1 MANYSEHY
9 NLRLEAIG
17 TKEVLNE
24 LKMIDQY
31 AERLEKDGIDLR
43 VDVNG
48 LASAEGQIR
57 RLSAQAEQLERDGLD
72 LNIDVNGYAKAMTE
86 INGITSAQARAI
98 KANQNEARTQV
109 QVERQKI
116 GVLNDQFRLYNNLQG
131 ATTSWTDKIQAG
143 LRTTTQFGNVLT
155 DISSKVQRIGAGMA
169 IVGGVG
175 VGGIALTLG
184 SQIKGALQYAQEVEK
199 AKLQLKAQ
207 GVEGEKLNKV
217 YQEIVRYANISPFDV
232 SNMTQAVS
240 QMNAFIGNIDK
251 STEATEAFG
260 ESIFASGGQVEDLG
274 EIGYNLGQ
282 IYTNAFTKV
291 DFRQVLQ
298 RVPAMSQALREYKGE
313 VELTDIATGK
323 LVKKS
328 TGKLDLSNW
337 QEFNELLGDD
347 PTTQAIE
354 RKYSAFDLLT
364 DAIQRHNDKTNA
376 LETANEAVSAKMEN
390 MIGQYQT
397 LRHEALENS
406 GAYKA
411 FGSVIDALGDK
422 MKDPS
427 VKNALEDLFKSISP
441 LFDNLKKS
449 IEDFDM
455 NAFVGGIKDGATN
468 IVNYFKGIVN
478 NPIIKGFGKL
488 LGTAIGAEG
497 NVGDV
502 GRGLSKLLTTGIT
515 TFMLGTAGKVIGT
528 ALSKGSAGVNIGITV
543 AKGFGNMFTKTKLPA
558 SFATEAGNVLGGKVG
573 SQLQTPSFSSAF
585 SGALGKFLKGSMQL
599 GGGIAIAGIGVG
611 VGAWASAQGMKAIV
625 DTAKKLTDAVNYI
638 SDNLPKADSDKAY
651 QMVAKL
657 HLLEKMSA
665 IVSNAG
671 LGGGMKATISSAI
684 TNVAAIATG
693 FGMATGNLTMAGVGL
708 MVQGVRL
715 LGAYIDQI
723 SAQTE
728 GIKIENVGKLADL
741 PKKFSAIPAD
751 FDPNSIKDK
760 IDKIVQLVSK
770 VEDALNIQTIGNG
783 QAVTSNLGEMLSRI
797 DQAIPADTTA
807 RVTKTFTNL
816 KTLASTL
823 QSFGNIQDVGAQV
836 VTGLNNLRST
846 ISQIV
851 NSGVFTDTMGTGTIN
866 LPSAGGG
873 LIGPNQV
880 QTDTTMGNQLG
891 QLEAQLKTVTSK
903 ISKMLPQIQLL
914 SDLSAKLTAIPPID
928 PGAITKKMQDINTT
942 VTGISE
948 IWGGAETVVGDGR
961 SGGGSIG
968 SVDFSA
974 VLEIIRGG
982 IKVGK
987 EVSKLGTMNVP
998 NATPQINN
1006 MKSTIEALSGLNGGG
1021 GGLGGLVSK
1030 LQETSGKITEFASKA
1045 GGTGISSTNNF
1056 RNSLNQMGNSA
1067 TSNGSKISSLGSKI
1081 SEYGSK
1087 ADSGKSKTNS
1097 LKSAVDNLGNAGSSA
1112 GGKISSL
1119 AGKIGEL
1126 ASRASSAR
1134 GDINSLKNALND
1146 IPSKKTITISLNDQ
1160 ASSGISNI
1168 QSALNGVKSKTV
1180 DVTTNYKET
1189 GKKDGKAT
1197 GGMAFARGGYV
1208 STMFKNAMRTMNM
1221 GQDTVNA
1228 VLARGEAVI
1237 RRSSTAL
1244 VGKGFIDNL
1253 NNGRLQQAYE
1263 ELGNRMGS
1271 MYNNRYDN
1279 RSFNNQANITQN
1291 FYGSPSQGNNF
1302 IKQYIKGVQ

>member
-48 LASAEGQIR
+48 LASAESKVR
-57 RLSAQAEQLERDGLD
+57 SLSAQAEQLERDGLD
-72 LNIDVNGYAKAMTE
+72 LNIDVNGYTKAMAE

-116 GVLNDQFRLYNNLQG
+116 GVLNDQFRLYNNLQS
-131 ATTSWTDKIQAG
+131 ATSSWTDKIQAG

-155 DISSKVQRIGAGMA
+155 DISSKVQRIGGAMSV
-169 IVGGVG
+169 VGGVG
-175 VGGIALTLG
+175 VGGIALGLG
-184 SQIKGALQYAQEVEK
+184 SQVKGALQYAQEVEK

-207 GVEGEKLNKV
+207 GVEGDKLKQV

-232 SNMTQAVS
+232 SNMTTAVS

-260 ESIFASGGQVEDLG
+260 ESIFASGGDVSQLG

-282 IYTNAFTKV
+282 IYTNAFTKM
-291 DFRQVLQ
+291 DFRQVVNH
-298 RVPAMSQALREYKGE
+298 VPAITQALREMKGDI
-313 VELTDIATGK
+313 ELTDVATGK
-323 LVKKS
+323 LIKKS
-328 TGKLDLSNW
+328 TGDLDLSNW
-337 QEFNELLGDD
+337 EQFNQLLGDD

-364 DAIQRHNDKTNA
+364 DAIERHNKKTDA
-376 LETANEAVSAKMEN
+376 LATANEAVSAKMEN
-390 MIGQYQT
+390 MEGQYKT
-397 LRHEALENS
+397 LRHEALESS
-406 GAYKA
+406 GAYEK
-411 FGSVIDALGDK
+411 FGAVIDTLKEKMADK
-422 MKDPS
+422 S
-427 VKNALEDLFKSISP
+427 VQVALEDLFKSIGP
-441 LFDNLKKS
+441 LFDGLKQGIK
-449 IEDFDM
+449 DFNM
-455 NAFVGGIKDGATN
+455 GAFVQGIKDGATN
-468 IVNYFKGIVN
+468 IVSYFKGIVN
-478 NPIIKGFGKL
+478 NPIVKGFGKL

-497 NVGDV
+497 NVGDI

-515 TFMLGTAGKVIGT
+515 TFMIGSAGKIVGT

-543 AKGFGNMFTKTKLPA
+543 AKGFGNMFTKAKIPA
-558 SFATEAGNVLGGKVG
+558 GFATEAGNVLGGKVG
-573 SQLQTPSFSSAF
+573 GQLQTPSFSSAF

-599 GGGIAIAGIGVG
+599 GGGIAVAGIGIG

-638 SDNLPKADSDKAY
+638 SDNLPKANSDKAY

-657 HLLEKMSA
+657 HLLDKMA
-665 IVSNAG
+665 GIVSNAG

-684 TNVAAIATG
+684 TNVAAIASG
-693 FGMATGNLTMAGVGL
+693 FGVATGNLTMAGVGL

-723 SAQTE
+723 GAETE
-728 GIKIENVGKLADL
+728 GLKIENIGKLADL
-741 PKKFSAIPAD
+741 PKKFDAIPPD
-751 FDPNSIKDK
+751 FDPNTIADK
-760 IDKIVQLVSK
+760 IKKIQDTVSK
-770 VEDALNIQTIGNG
+770 VHTALNIKVADNG
-783 QAVTSNLGEMLSRI
+783 YVAVSTVGEMLSQI

-807 RVTKTFTNL
+807 RVTKTFGNL
-816 KTLASTL
+816 KTLASTFA
-823 QSFGNIQDVGAQV
+823 SFGDIGDIGSKVVG
-836 VTGLNNLRST
+836 GLNNLRST

-851 NSGVFTDTMGTGTIN
+851 NSGVFTDSLGAKSIA
-866 LPSAGGG
+866 LPGGG
-873 LIGPNQV
+873 MMGSMV
-880 QTDTTMGNQLG
+880 VDADTTMGNQLG
-891 QLEAQLKTVTSK
+891 QLEAQLSTVTGK
-903 ISKMLPQIQLL
+903 IKSMLPQIQSL
-914 SDLSAKLTAIPPID
+914 SDLSGQLTAIPPID
-928 PGAITKKMQDINTT
+928 PTAITKKMQDINTT

-948 IWGGAETVVGDGR
+948 IWGGAETVKGDGR

-982 IKVGK
+982 ISVGK
-987 EVSKLGTMNVP
+987 KVAELAKLDIPDTTGK
-998 NATPQINN
+998 INN
-1006 MKSTIEALSGLNGGG
+1006 MKSTIDALVGLNGGE
-1021 GGLGGLVSK
+1021 GGLGGLIAK
-1030 LQETSGKITEFASKA
+1030 LGEAGAKLVEFGSQA
-1045 GGTGISSTNNF
+1045 GSTGVTNSNNF

-1067 TSNGSKISSLGSKI
+1067 TSNGGKIQTLGSKI
-1081 SEYGSK
+1081 TDYSSK
-1087 ADSGKSKTNS
+1087 ASNGKSKTDS
-1097 LKSAVDNLGNAGSSA
+1097 LKSSINGLGGVASSA
-1112 GGKISSL
+1112 GS
-1119 AGKIGEL
+1119 KIGAL
-1126 ASRASSAR
+1126 ASKINELVSASSNAR
-1134 GDINSLKNALND
+1134 SALASLKSVIDSL
-1146 IPSKKTITISLNDQ
+1146 PSKKTITVTLNDE

-1168 QSALNGVKSKTV
+1168 QSALSGVKSKTV

-1197 GGMAFARGGYV
+1197 GGIAFASGGYV

-1237 RRSSTAL
+1237 RRSSTAM